1 MLFVFTAFS
10 THKLQKLTSAWS
22 RAPMC
27 SLFGFSLISTLPSA
41 FLLINH
47 LLFPESALSSSSH
60 WGLPP
65 PAWFLSCFFS
75 IGRTLSAHLSSPHLS
90 SSVFHLLSPEVLSR
104 PPQPSHCTGSASSPS
119 HWTGLVSI

>member
-1 MLFVFTAFS
+1 MLFVLATFS
-10 THKLQKLTSAWS
+10 THKLQKLTSALY

-41 FLLINH
+41 FLLIDH
-47 LLFPESALSSSSH
+47 LLFPESALSSSNH

-65 PAWFLSCFFS
+65 PAWFLSCLLCLR
-75 IGRTLSAHLSSPHLS
+75 GMLSAHLSSPHLS

-104 PPQPSHCTGSASSPS
+104 PPQPSHCTGSAASPS
-119 HWTGLVSI
+119 QWTCLVSI